1 MGGRRRPPPERKGWG
16 RGGGRELGGADNAAA
31 GSPAVGAGPLASDPE
46 RVAPRTVPPR
56 PGRARR
62 REGRTGRARG
72 RGGEGPLSPLPPPHS
87 SDVGTS
93 RPRPSVGPAPP
104 RFPRADHVLKELR
117 RPSVRSVCLFGSS
130 QCDWELI

>member
-1 MGGRRRPPPERKGWG
+1 MGGRRRPPPEREGWG
-16 RGGGRELGGADNAAA
+16 RGGGRERDGADNATARP
-31 GSPAVGAGPLASDPE
+31 PAVGASRRASDPG
-46 RVAPRTVPPR
+46 RATPRTVPPR
-56 PGRARR
+56 PGSARR

-104 RFPRADHVLKELR
+104 LGAPIT
-117 RPSVRSVCLFGSS
+117 C
-130 QCDWELI
+130 